1 MWRFFL
7 LEKHKVLFCGL
18 LEKGVCLQI
27 QRKSQRRWNCSMTFF
42 SHFPLSKKLW
52 TDGPTAL
59 NAGGSM
65 GDLAFA

>member
-7 LEKHKVLFCGL
+7 LEKHKVVFCGL
-18 LEKGVCLQI
+18 LEKGDPTEKPKKVELFHDLFLQL
-27 QRKSQRRWNCSMTFF
+27 
-42 SHFPLSKKLW
+42 PKKLW